1 MSIRLEHL
9 TKRYGEN
16 AVVNGVSLEIATGEL
31 FVLLGPSGSGKSTL
45 LRMIAGLSEVDGGKV
60 FLFGRDV
67 TTLSPKHR
75 GIGFVFQ
82 HYALFRHMTVADNVE
97 FSLRVAR
104 VPREERRRRREE
116 LLELVGLSGF
126 GGRRPQQLSGG
137 QRQRVAIARALAN
150 RAPVLLLDEP
160 FGALDAKIRVELR
173 QTIRRVQRD
182 LGVTTVFVT
191 HDQEEAFEL
200 GDRIAVLNFGRLLE
214 VGEPE
219 ELYLRPQTPFV
230 ATFLGAANLMVGQS
244 TPRGLTLGAVEIRL
258 RTEAAVDDGRRR
270 VEVLFRPEDVE
281 VAPTREELGSLPLG
295 TGTVLHTTYLGSF
308 ERLRL
313 ELPRPAGVRGVSPVT
328 PFGADYLW
336 VDASRSQ
343 HETRRFP
350 LEPGGHAWLG
360 LRRVHP
366 LAHPGLRF
374 LVLPDT
380 SPESASAVRLGEEL
394 ARSIHARVT
403 IVADDGRRE
412 LGPGI
417 AAGDGAVQAATTATT
432 SSAGPALAMR
442 GAVSPDQF
450 GAAARERY
458 DVVVLGLPAR
468 LRAREAARLLVAG
481 DHHLLLVPAAAA
493 LPTRFL
499 ICVAVGEPGKEDV
512 LFASR
517 LLRQLGAQATVL
529 TVLSE
534 RDADEPVPEHVRR
547 FLDRSASTL
556 AGAGSSATTRVRHGA
571 PLREI
576 LAEIAEGG
584 HDLLVVG
591 APLPDVTGR
600 SSQGG
605 LVGDLLSAPP
615 PCPVLIV
622 RARAEH

>member
-1 MSIRLEHL
+1 MSIRVEHL
-9 TKRYGEN
+9 TKRYGDA

-45 LRMIAGLSEVDGGKV
+45 LRMIAGLSEVDAGKV
-60 FLFGRDV
+60 WLHGRDV
-67 TTLSPKHR
+67 TALSPKDR

-182 LGVTTVFVT
+182 LGVTTMFVT
-191 HDQEEAFEL
+191 HDQEEAFDL
-200 GDRIAVLNFGRLLE
+200 GDRIAVLHLGRLLE

-230 ATFLGAANLMVGQS
+230 ATFLGAANLLVGQS
-244 TPRGLTLGAVEIRL
+244 TPRGLGLGPVEIPL
-258 RTEAAVDDGRRR
+258 RTEAAADDGRRR

-281 VAPTREELGSLPLG
+281 VAATKEGLTSLPLG
-295 TGTVLHTTYLGSF
+295 SATVLETTYLGSF

-313 ELPRPAGVRGVSPVT
+313 QLPRLRGVRGVSPAV

-350 LEPGGHAWLG
+350 LDAGQQAWLG

-374 LVLPDT
+374 LVLPDD
-380 SPESASAVRLGEEL
+380 SPAAAAVVKLGEEL
-394 ARSIHARVT
+394 ARSIHARVS
-403 IVADDGRRE
+403 IVTEGGYRRE
-412 LGPGI
+412 LGPGVAGG
-417 AAGDGAVQAATTATT
+417 AASGIPDSGPD
-432 SSAGPALAMR
+432 PALSGLSVRFADGP
-442 GAVSPDQF
+442 GASSSDS
-450 GAAARERY
+450 Y
-458 DVVVLGLPAR
+458 DVVMVPAGTR
-468 LRAREAARLLVAG
+468 VRDTERLLASG
-481 DHHLLLVPAAAA
+481 EHHLMVVPPGAA

-529 TVLSE
+529 TVLE
-534 RDADEPVPEHVRR
+534 RGATEEVPEHVAR
-547 FLDRSASTL
+547 FLERSAILLQGAGAAASTL
-556 AGAGSSATTRVRHGA
+556 VRRGPA
-571 PLREI
+571 LREI
-576 LAEIAEGG
+576 RAELAEGK
-584 HDLLVVG
+584 HDLLVLG
-591 APLPDVTGR
+591 APFPSIGSPTSL
-600 SSQGG
+600 GG
-605 LVGDLLSAPP
+605 LVADVLEEPP

-622 RARAEH
+622 RARREL

>member
-9 TKRYGEN
+9 TKRYGES
-16 AVVNGVSLEIATGEL
+16 AVVNGVSLEITTGEL

-45 LRMIAGLSEVDGGKV
+45 LRMIAGLTEVDAGKV
-60 FLFGRDV
+60 WLHGGDV
-67 TTLSPKHR
+67 TTLSPKER

-104 VPREERRRRREE
+104 VPRQERQRRREE

-182 LGVTTVFVT
+182 LRVTTVFVT

-200 GDRIAVLNFGRLLE
+200 GDRIAVLHLGRLLE

-230 ATFLGAANLMVGQS
+230 ATFLGAANLLVGQS
-244 TPRGLTLGAVEIRL
+244 TPRGLALGPVEIPL
-258 RTEAAVDDGRRR
+258 RTEAATDDGRGR

-281 VAPTREELGSLPLG
+281 VAATKEELSSLPLG
-295 TGTVLHTTYLGSF
+295 SATVLETTYLGSF

-313 ELPRPAGVRGVSPVT
+313 QLPRLRGVRGVAPAT

-336 VDASRSQ
+336 IDASRSQ

-350 LEPGGHAWLG
+350 LAAGRQAWLG
-360 LRRVHP
+360 LRRAHP

-374 LVLPDT
+374 LVLPDE
-380 SPESASAVRLGEEL
+380 SPAAPAMVKLGEEL
-394 ARSIHARVT
+394 ARSIHARVS
-403 IVADDGRRE
+403 IVAEGGDRRE
-412 LGPGI
+412 LGPGVAG
-417 AAGDGAVQAATTATT
+417 AAQGLPDP
-432 SSAGPALAMR
+432 GPNP
-442 GAVSPDQF
+442 AVSSFIVRFADGP
-450 GAAARERY
+450 GAASRDSY
-458 DVVVLGLPAR
+458 DVVMVPAGTR
-468 LRAREAARLLVAG
+468 VKDTTRLLATG
-481 DHHLLLVPAAAA
+481 EHHLMVVPPAAA

-529 TVLSE
+529 TVLD
-534 RDADEPVPEHVRR
+534 RGATDEVPEHIAR
-547 FLDRSASTL
+547 FLERSAVLLQGAGAAASTL
-556 AGAGSSATTRVRHGA
+556 VRRGS

-576 LAEIAEGG
+576 RAELAEGK
-584 HDLLVVG
+584 HDLLVLG
-591 APLPDVTGR
+591 APFPSVGSPTSL
-600 SSQGG
+600 GG
-605 LVGDLLSAPP
+605 LVADVLEEPP

-622 RARAEH
+622 RARREY

>member
-9 TKRYGEN
+9 TKRYGDS
-16 AVVNGVSLEIATGEL
+16 AVVNGISLEIATGEL

-45 LRMIAGLSEVDGGKV
+45 LRMIAGLTEVDAGKV
-60 FLFGRDV
+60 FLHGRDV

-104 VPREERRRRREE
+104 VPKEERRARREE

-173 QTIRRVQRD
+173 ATIRRVQRD
-182 LGVTTVFVT
+182 LGVTAVFVT

-200 GDRIAVLNFGRLLE
+200 GDRIAVLHLGRLLE

-230 ATFLGAANLMVGQS
+230 ATFLGAANLLVGQS
-244 TPRGLTLGAVEIRL
+244 TPRGLALGQVEIPL
-258 RTEAAVDDGRRR
+258 GTEAAADDGRRR

-281 VAPTREELGSLPLG
+281 VTAAREDLASLPLG
-295 TGTVLHTTYLGSF
+295 EARVLETTYLGSS

-313 ELPRPAGVRGVSPVT
+313 QLPRLRGVRGVSPAT

-336 VDASRSQ
+336 IDASRSQ
-343 HETRRFP
+343 HEARRFP
-350 LEPGGHAWLG
+350 LEVGHEAWLG

-374 LVLPDT
+374 LVMRDETPGA
-380 SPESASAVRLGEEL
+380 ASAEKLGEEL
-394 ARSIHARVT
+394 AKSIHARVT
-403 IVADDGRRE
+403 IARDDGERRE
-412 LGPGI
+412 LGPG
-417 AAGDGAVQAATTATT
+417 APLTMSVTGEGTQRTPAVGPTFVPPRRGDGT
-432 SSAGPALAMR
+432 SGRDS
-442 GAVSPDQF
+442 
-450 GAAARERY
+450 Y
-458 DVVVLGLPAR
+458 DVLMLGLPSKARVRDLAR
-468 LRAREAARLLVAG
+468 LMHSGE
-481 DHHLLLVPAAAA
+481 HHLLVVPSGAA

-517 LLRQLGAQATVL
+517 LLRQLGAQATVM
-529 TVLSE
+529 TVLPDDD
-534 RDADEPVPEHVRR
+534 DASVPQHVSR
-547 FLDRSASTL
+547 FLDRSAGLLQS
-556 AGAGSSATTRVRHGA
+556 AGAAASTRVRRGS

-576 LAEIAEGG
+576 LAELAEGS

-591 APLPDVTGR
+591 APFPAVGSR
-600 SSQGG
+600 SSLGG
-605 LVGDLLSAPP
+605 LVSDLLEEAP

-622 RARAEH
+622 RARGEL

>member
-1 MSIRLEHL
+1 MSIRVEHV
-9 TKRYGEN
+9 TKRYGDS

-45 LRMIAGLSEVDGGKV
+45 LRMIAGLSEVDAGKV
-60 FLFGRDV
+60 YLHGRDV
-67 TTLSPKHR
+67 TALSPKDR

-104 VPREERRRRREE
+104 VPKEERRRRREE

-200 GDRIAVLNFGRLLE
+200 GDRIAVLHLGRLLE

-230 ATFLGAANLMVGQS
+230 ATFLGAANLLVGQS
-244 TPRGLTLGAVEIRL
+244 TARGLALGPVEIPL
-258 RTEAAVDDGRRR
+258 RTEAATDDGRRR

-281 VAPTREELGSLPLG
+281 VAATREDLTSLPLG
-295 TGTVLHTTYLGSF
+295 SAKVLETTYLGSF

-313 ELPRPAGVRGVSPVT
+313 QLPRLRGVRGVAPAT

-336 VDASRSQ
+336 IDASRSQ

-350 LEPGGHAWLG
+350 LEAGQEAWLG

-374 LVLPDT
+374 LILSDET
-380 SPESASAVRLGEEL
+380 PEAASAVKLGEEL

-403 IVADDGRRE
+403 IASEGGERRE
-412 LGPGI
+412 LGPGT
-417 AAGDGAVQAATTATT
+417 AAV
-432 SSAGPALAMR
+432 AGSNGEETQRALAGLNTTLLPFR
-442 GAVSPDQF
+442 RTEGAS
-450 GAAARERY
+450 ARDSY
-458 DVVVLGLPAR
+458 DVVMMGLPPKSRVRETER
-468 LRAREAARLLVAG
+468 LMHSGE
-481 DHHLLLVPAAAA
+481 HHLLVVPSGAK

-517 LLRQLGAQATVL
+517 LLRQLGAQATVM
-529 TVLSE
+529 TVLPE
-534 RDADEPVPEHVRR
+534 RSGDDSVPSHVSR
-547 FLDRSASTL
+547 FLDNSAILLQSAGAAASTC
-556 AGAGSSATTRVRHGA
+556 VRRGA

-576 LAEIAEGG
+576 LAEIGEGG

-591 APLPDVTGR
+591 APFPAIGTR
-600 SSQGG
+600 SSLGG
-605 LVGDLLSAPP
+605 LVSDLLEERP

-622 RARAEH
+622 RARGEL

>member
-1 MSIRLEHL
+1 MSIRVEHL
-9 TKRYGEN
+9 TKRYGDS
-16 AVVNGVSLEIATGEL
+16 AVVNGVSLEIAAGEL

-45 LRMIAGLSEVDGGKV
+45 LRMIAGLSAVDAGKV
-60 FLFGRDV
+60 WLHGSDV
-67 TTLSPKHR
+67 TTLTPKDR

-82 HYALFRHMTVADNVE
+82 QYALFRHMTVADNVE

-182 LGVTTVFVT
+182 LGVTTLFVT

-200 GDRIAVLNFGRLLE
+200 GDRIAVLHLGRLLE

-230 ATFLGAANLMVGQS
+230 ATFLGAANLLVGQS
-244 TPRGLTLGAVEIRL
+244 TPRGLALGPVEIPL
-258 RTEAAVDDGRRR
+258 RTEAAAADGRRR

-281 VAPTREELGSLPLG
+281 VAATREDLTSLPLG
-295 TGTVLHTTYLGSF
+295 EALVLETTYLGSF

-313 ELPRPAGVRGVSPVT
+313 QLPRLRGVRGVSPAT

-350 LEPGGHAWLG
+350 LDAGQQAWLG

-374 LVLPDT
+374 LVLPDD
-380 SPESASAVRLGEEL
+380 SPGSAAVVKLGEEL
-394 ARSIHARVT
+394 ARSIHARVS
-403 IVADDGRRE
+403 ILAGGGVERRE
-412 LGPGI
+412 IGPGVAANAGQGAQDGGPHPGLSGLTVRI
-417 AAGDGAVQAATTATT
+417 ADGPGA
-432 SSAGPALAMR
+432 SSR
-442 GAVSPDQF
+442 DS
-450 GAAARERY
+450 Y
-458 DVVVLGLPAR
+458 DVVMVPAGTRVKDTAR
-468 LRAREAARLLVAG
+468 LMQGGE
-481 DHHLLLVPAAAA
+481 HHLMVVPSGAA

-529 TVLSE
+529 TVLPE
-534 RDADEPVPEHVRR
+534 RGDDEVPEHVAR
-547 FLDRSASTL
+547 FLERSAIL
-556 AGAGSSATTRVRHGA
+556 LQGAGAAASTRVRRGP

-576 LAEIAEGG
+576 LAEVQEGN

-591 APLPDVTGR
+591 APLPSIGSR
-600 SSQGG
+600 SSLGG
-605 LVGDLLSAPP
+605 LVSDLLEVA

-622 RARAEH
+622 RARREL